1 MDISAIGLAT
11 AFGAGVISFLS
22 PCVLPLVP
30 GYLSFVTADGPVA
43 SATAQ
48 PPVHRLGR
56 SLWFIAGFSAVFI
69 ALGAGA
75 TWIGQAL
82 LAYRYE
88 LNIVAG
94 TLVAIAGLLTL
105 GLPRPAWLLR
115 DFRYHGPVAMRG
127 PAGPLLLGVAFGF
140 GWTPCIGPVLGA
152 VLAVG
157 ATASRQ
163 AEGIA
168 LLAAYAAGLGVPFL
182 LAALSAQGAAARLKP
197 LRRFSRPLQIL
208 AGAVLVVMGVAMLT
222 NRLSDAALWLFEA
235 FPGLARLG

>member
-1 MDISAIGLAT
+1 MLPGMGSMPAEVPPQMMLMD
-11 AFGAGVISFLS
+11 
-22 PCVLPLVP
+22 
-30 GYLSFVTADGPVA
+30 
-43 SATAQ
+43 
-48 PPVHRLGR
+48 
-56 SLWFIAGFSAVFI
+56 
-69 ALGAGA
+69 
-75 TWIGQAL
+75 
-82 LAYRYE
+82 
-88 LNIVAG
+88 
-94 TLVAIAGLLTL
+94 
-105 GLPRPAWLLR
+105 
-115 DFRYHGPVAMRG
+115 
-127 PAGPLLLGVAFGF
+127 
-140 GWTPCIGPVLGA
+140 
-152 VLAVG
+152 AVG